1 MRPDSFLRRKPALA
15 LLLAGMLMTVLVYAP
30 GLSGG
35 WLFDD
40 FPNIVNN
47 QEVQPADATLASLTD
62 AALSS
67 PASRFKRPLASLS
80 FAANHLVGG
89 LEPFGWKLV
98 NLVIHLLNG
107 WLVFLL
113 GRGLIRATVQDQEPV
128 VDKQGVRGDVLA
140 ALIGVAWLL
149 LPINLTAVLYVVQ
162 RMESL
167 ANLFV
172 LIGLVGYL
180 TARQRM
186 LQGRGGLG
194 WCIASLTIPTVLGL
208 SAKESAV
215 MLPMYAFLVEW
226 LVFGFRRS
234 SAGARK
240 DGVPAGGPRDRRL
253 IVLFVVVLWLP
264 MLLGLAWLLPG
275 LFKPDAWAT
284 RDFSPGTRLLSEAR
298 IVIGYIGWTLLPTPQ
313 ALSFYHDDYLPS
325 AGLLTPWTTLASM
338 LTILALLALAW
349 WQRLRRPL
357 LALGIGLFFAGHVL
371 TATILPLELVYEHRN
386 YFASFGLL
394 LALVPLLAI
403 PGDWQRALRL
413 IFALL
418 TIWWIA
424 LTALTAYSW
433 GEPMR
438 LSTDLAVRAPDSPR
452 AQYDFGLMLM
462 RQTNYDPASPFTPV
476 VYPPLERAA
485 GLRGASI
492 LPEQALLMM
501 NTRMGLPVKS
511 EWWDSLIG
519 KLRDRPLTVQDDAA
533 LGGMTRCIIGGKCP
547 FDTERMQAAFDAAL
561 SHPRPRAPVFA
572 AYADYAWNILHDQPL
587 SIRLMERAISAAPTE
602 PAYRISLARKAI
614 ATGNT
619 SAATREVQVLEKL
632 NYGGRLDQEIMQ
644 LKSLMVPR

>member
-80 FAANHLVGG
+80 FAANHLAGG

-113 GRGLIRATVQDQEPV
+113 GRGLIRAVEQRQKPV
-128 VDKQGVRGDVLA
+128 VEGQGAHGDVLA
-140 ALIGVAWLL
+140 ALIAVAWLL

-172 LIGLVGYL
+172 LIGLVGYI
-180 TARQRM
+180 AVRQRM
-186 LQGRGGLG
+186 LQDRGGFG

-226 LVFGFRRS
+226 LVFGFRRN

-240 DGVPAGGPRDRRL
+240 DGVPAGGLRDRRL

-452 AQYDFGLMLM
+452 AQYDLGLMLM
-462 RQTNYDPASPFTPV
+462 RQTNYDPASPFTPL

-519 KLRDRPLTVQDDAA
+519 KLRGRPLTVQDDAA
-533 LGGMTRCIIGGKCP
+533 LGGMTRCMIDGKCP
-547 FDTERMQAAFDAAL
+547 FERERMQAVFDVAL
-561 SHPRPRAPVFA
+561 AHPHPRASVFA
-572 AYADYAWNILHDQPL
+572 AYGDYAWNILHDRAHAMIQ
-587 SIRLMERAISAAPTE
+587 MERAIAAAPNE
-602 PAYRISLARKAI
+602 PAYRITLARMAIIVGDSSVIEQQVKAL
-614 ATGNT
+614 
-619 SAATREVQVLEKL
+619 EVL
-632 NYGGRLDQEIMQ
+632 NYGGRLDQEIAL
-644 LKSLMVPR
+644 LKFEVAE